1 MFRLRK
7 PAHWVYFGTS
17 LRRRMQPTIRIA
29 IADDHAMFRQGLKS
43 VLAQESDVAIVGE
56 AERVDEIA
64 ALLDRAPCD
73 ILLLD
78 LNMDRKVTSDIA
90 QLAARAK
97 IIILTASEDADEAV
111 SALREGAHGIVLKR
125 FAIQTLMD
133 AVRTVITGDTWLPPR
148 LQTRMATE
156 LRGTTRIALTTRE
169 RDIVR
174 LVARGLRNGEVA
186 GKLFISEE
194 TVKTHLN
201 NIFRKLNLRD
211 RVELTLYAVRVGLIG
226 VDERLPEA

>member
-1 MFRLRK
+1 MDS
-7 PAHWVYFGTS
+7 P
-17 LRRRMQPTIRIA
+17 IRIA

-43 VLAQESDVAIVGE
+43 VLALQPSVSVVGE
-56 AERVDEIA
+56 AERVDDIVP
-64 ALLDRAPCD
+64 LLERSPCD

-78 LNMDRKVTSDIA
+78 LQMDRKVTADIA
-90 QLAARAK
+90 QLSSRAK
-97 IIILTASEDADEAV
+97 IILLTANEDVDEAV
-111 SALREGAHGIVLKR
+111 TALREGAHGVVLKR
-125 FAIQTLMD
+125 FAVETLMD
-133 AVRTVITGDTWLPPR
+133 AVRTVAAGETWLPPR
-148 LQTRMATE
+148 LQTRMASE
-156 LRGTTRIALTTRE
+156 LRGATRITLTVRE

-211 RVELTLYAVRVGLIG
+211 RVELTLYAVRIGLIG
-226 VDERLPEA
+226 VDERMPEG

>member
-1 MFRLRK
+1 MNS
-7 PAHWVYFGTS
+7 P
-17 LRRRMQPTIRIA
+17 IRIV

-43 VLAQESDVAIVGE
+43 VLAQHPEVSVVGE
-56 AERVDEIA
+56 VERVDDIEPMLGQA
-64 ALLDRAPCD
+64 ACD

-78 LNMDRKVTSDIA
+78 LQMDRKVTVDIA
-90 QLAARAK
+90 RLAALARV
-97 IIILTASEDADEAV
+97 IILTANEDSDEAV
-111 SALREGAHGIVLKR
+111 ACLREGAHGVVLKR
-125 FAIQTLMD
+125 FAVETLMD
-133 AVRTVITGDTWLPPR
+133 AVRTVKNGDTWLPPR

-156 LRGTTRIALTTRE
+156 LRGATRIALTSRE

-174 LVARGLRNGEVA
+174 LVAQGLRNVEVA

-226 VDERLPEA
+226 VGERLPEE